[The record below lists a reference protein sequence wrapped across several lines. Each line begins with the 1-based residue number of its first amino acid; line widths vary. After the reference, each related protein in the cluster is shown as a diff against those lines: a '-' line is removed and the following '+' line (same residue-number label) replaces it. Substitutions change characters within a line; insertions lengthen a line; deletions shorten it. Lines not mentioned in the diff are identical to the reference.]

1 MICVGVYVV
10 FIQLYVYFLCN
21 TWMWSDIYTNSLH
34 VNMCKILSKTHS
46 NAKTYISEQN
56 RIEHN
61 NMFIGLIR
69 YISLA
74 YIHHLHVYVNVK
86 LCGIQKDKE
95 TNIHQDIHGN
105 RIRTIFA
112 QAVITVL
119 GIPKVNWA
127 GKWPEFDISNI
138 STRYDFKIYQQF
150 VQHTCWLSYRT
161 HMICWF
167 LTVVLYIR
175 PHQQ

>member
-1 MICVGVYVV
+1 
-10 FIQLYVYFLCN
+10 
-21 TWMWSDIYTNSLH
+21 
-34 VNMCKILSKTHS
+34 MCKIVSKTHS

-69 YISLA
+69 YISSS

-95 TNIHQDIHGN
+95 TNIHQDLHGN
-105 RIRTIFA
+105 RIRTIFT
-112 QAVITVL
+112 QGVINVL

-127 GKWPEFDISNI
+127 GK
-138 STRYDFKIYQQF
+138 
-150 VQHTCWLSYRT
+150 
-161 HMICWF
+161 
-167 LTVVLYIR
+167 
-175 PHQQ
+175 